1 MIASNFK
8 EFVQTASGAIKTA
21 LNETE
26 IGQQLTQEL
35 LNEALRKNPNMTE
48 AEWSEI
54 KSQFLTFM
62 FAKLVTDRPELMEE
76 LGTHTYNEL
85 QTV

>member
-1 MIASNFK
+1 MVASNFN
-8 EFVQTASGAIKTA
+8 EFVKTASDAIRTA

-26 IGQQLTQEL
+26 VGQQLSKEL
-35 LNEALRKNPNMTE
+35 LEDTLRKNPDMTE
-48 AEWSEI
+48 EEWGAI
-54 KSQFLTFM
+54 KSQFMTFL

-76 LGTHTYNEL
+76 LASHTYNEL